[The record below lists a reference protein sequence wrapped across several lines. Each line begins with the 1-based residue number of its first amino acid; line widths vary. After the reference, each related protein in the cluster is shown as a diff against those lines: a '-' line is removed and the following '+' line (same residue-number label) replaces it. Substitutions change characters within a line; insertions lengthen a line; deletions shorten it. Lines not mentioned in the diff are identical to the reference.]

1 MRQCACVYHFIF
13 FVKFMLKFY
22 MQDFDIH
29 SIFLYLAIILFLARI
44 FGDTVGRFGLPPV
57 LGEIF
62 VGILLGQSALGLIP
76 VNDIIRILA
85 EIGVILLLFQV
96 GLEADIYQLRKV
108 GIPAFV
114 VAFVGAFTPMALAF
128 VVSYKLLKIPFITSL
143 FIGGTLT
150 ATSIG
155 ITVRVLSDLG
165 RLKERFAQI
174 VLGAAVLDDIFGVI
188 VLAAL
193 FEFSKESTVHLNSL
207 LLLILYIGTFFIF
220 SPVIA
225 LLMARFIKWLSHKL
239 RTLDFIPA
247 TVLAVVFLFAYLA
260 HVFGSPEILG
270 AFTVGLALSRRF
282 ALPFGVF
289 LKTDEHMAEMIEKTL
304 NPLVWVLT
312 PIFFVS
318 VGLQLNLRTIDFSS
332 KEFWLLS
339 TVFLI
344 VAIIGKVLSGFFV
357 KGELEEKA
365 LIGFSMLPRGEVG
378 LIFAEF
384 GRISRIYDDLLYAVI
399 IFVVAMTTLISPLV
413 LRFMASY
420 QIKSI
425 SS

>member
-1 MRQCACVYHFIF
+1 
-13 FVKFMLKFY
+13 

-29 SIFLYLAIILFLARI
+29 SVFLYLAAILFLARI
-44 FGDTVGRFGLPPV
+44 FGDTFGRFGIPSV

-96 GLEADIYQLRKV
+96 GLEADIHQLRKV
-108 GIPAFV
+108 GLPAFV
-114 VAFVGAFTPMALAF
+114 VAFIGAFTPMAFAF
-128 VVSYKLLKIPFITSL
+128 VISYKLLKIPFITSL

-174 VLGAAVLDDIFGVI
+174 VLGAAVLDDIFGVV

-193 FEFSKESTVHLNSL
+193 FEFSKESTVHVNSL
-207 LLLILYIGTFFIF
+207 LLLILYIGTFFLL
-220 SPVIA
+220 SPIIA
-225 LLMARFIKWLSHKL
+225 LLMARLIRGLSNKL

-289 LKTDEHMAEMIEKTL
+289 LKTDEHMAEMIENTL
-304 NPLVWVLT
+304 RPLVWVLT
-312 PIFFVS
+312 PIFFVY
-318 VGLQLNLRTIDFSS
+318 VGLQLNLRAIDFSS
-332 KEFWLLS
+332 KEFWLFSIL
-339 TVFLI
+339 FLI
-344 VAIIGKVLSGFFV
+344 IAITGKVISGFFV
-357 KGELEEKA
+357 TGNIQEKL

-399 IFVVAMTTLISPLV
+399 IFVVAMTTLISPLM
-413 LRFMASY
+413 LRLMALEKK
-420 QIKSI
+420 QKKHGT
-425 SS
+425 